1 MLAKCRT
8 KANIRLLQTRQTTFR
23 FYKTHEISLSADGI
37 IFPNEELW
45 CIAWSWL
52 FSDAY
57 YKERME
63 RSRMDSTGLENGPN
77 TDFLKSVDERS
88 DYVNIR
94 LLQQLL
100 EGHNVPQ
107 CL

>member
-1 MLAKCRT
+1 
-8 KANIRLLQTRQTTFR
+8 
-23 FYKTHEISLSADGI
+23 
-37 IFPNEELW
+37 
-45 CIAWSWL
+45 
-52 FSDAY
+52 
-57 YKERME
+57 
-63 RSRMDSTGLENGPN
+63 MDSTGLENGPN